1 MRRMHQRTFLIIL
14 LFMVFAFVA
23 TPEINAQSVPK
34 VSINVDNAQE
44 PRDVALAL
52 EILFLFTVLTL
63 APSFLIMMTCFT
75 RIVVV
80 LHFVRQAM
88 GIQQMPPNQILLG
101 LSLFLTFFVM
111 EPVFQ
116 DIYQNAFDPY
126 VQEKISSE
134 QAIERGISP
143 LRHFML
149 KQTRE
154 KDLALFVKLSK
165 SDRPQNSEEI
175 GTLILVPSFIISEM
189 RRAFQIG
196 FLLYVP
202 FLMIDMIVASILMSM
217 GMMMLPPMMISLPFK
232 LLLFV
237 LVDGWYLLIGSL
249 VEGFG

>member
-1 MRRMHQRTFLIIL
+1 MSRMPRRTVLIVFLL
-14 LFMVFAFVA
+14 LAIVFV
-23 TPEINAQSVPK
+23 TPAEMQGQTVPK
-34 VSINVDNAQE
+34 VSINIDNAQK

-52 EILFLFTVLTL
+52 EILFLFTILTL
-63 APSFLIMMTCFT
+63 APSFIIMMTSFT

-111 EPVFQ
+111 QPVFNN
-116 DIYQNAFDPY
+116 IYEDAFKPY
-126 VQEKISSE
+126 VDEKISSE
-134 QAIERGISP
+134 VAMDRGIAP
-143 LRHFML
+143 LRDFML
-149 KQTRE
+149 RQTRE

-165 SDRPQNSEEI
+165 AGRPKNEKDIS
-175 GTLILVPSFIISEM
+175 TLVLVPSFIISEM

-196 FLLYVP
+196 FLLYIP

-237 LVDGWYLLIGSL
+237 LVDGWYLLIGSI
-249 VEGFG
+249 VESFG

>member
-1 MRRMHQRTFLIIL
+1 MCRMPKRTLFFILILFLIFL
-14 LFMVFAFVA
+14 ALPGESFAQ
-23 TPEINAQSVPK
+23 TVPK
-34 VSINVDNAQE
+34 VSINIDNADK
-44 PRDVALAL
+44 PRDVAVAL
-52 EILFLFTVLTL
+52 EILFLFTILTL
-63 APSFLIMMTCFT
+63 APSFIIMMTSFT

-111 EPVFQ
+111 QPVFN
-116 DIYQNAFDPY
+116 DVYQNAFQPY
-126 VQEKISSE
+126 VEEQISSKV
-134 QAIERGISP
+134 AIDRGLTP
-143 LRHFML
+143 LREFML
-149 KQTRE
+149 SQTRE

-165 SDRPQNSEEI
+165 AERPKNATDIS
-175 GTLILVPSFIISEM
+175 TLVLVPSFIISEM

-237 LVDGWYLLIGSL
+237 LVDGWYLLIGSI

>member
-1 MRRMHQRTFLIIL
+1 MPKRSISIIFLL
-14 LFMVFAFVA
+14 LAIVLLAPA
-23 TPEINAQSVPK
+23 ESQAQTVPK
-34 VSINVDNAQE
+34 VSINIDNAQK
-44 PRDVALAL
+44 PRDVALSL
-52 EILFLFTVLTL
+52 EILFLFTILTL
-63 APSFLIMMTCFT
+63 APSFIIMMTSFT

-111 EPVFQ
+111 QPVFNN
-116 DIYQNAFDPY
+116 IYENAFKPY
-126 VQEKISSE
+126 VDEKISSE
-134 QAIERGISP
+134 VAIERGIAP
-143 LRHFML
+143 LRAFML

-165 SDRPQNSEEI
+165 SERPKNEQDIS
-175 GTLILVPSFIISEM
+175 TLVLVPSFIISEM

-237 LVDGWYLLIGSL
+237 LVDGWYLLIGSI

>member
-1 MRRMHQRTFLIIL
+1 MSRMPRRSLFLIFVIL
-14 LFMVFAFVA
+14 VLLGAAVA
-23 TPEINAQSVPK
+23 ESHAQTVPK
-34 VSINVDNAQE
+34 VSINIDNTQK

-52 EILFLFTVLTL
+52 EILFLFTILTL
-63 APSFLIMMTCFT
+63 APSFIIMMTSFT

-88 GIQQMPPNQILLG
+88 GVQQMPPNQILLG

-111 EPVFQ
+111 QPVFNAV
-116 DIYQNAFDPY
+116 YENAFQPY
-126 VQEKISSE
+126 VDEKISS
-134 QAIERGISP
+134 QVAIERGIEP
-143 LRHFML
+143 LRQFML
-149 KQTRE
+149 EQTRE

-165 SDRPQNSEEI
+165 AERPKNQQDIS
-175 GTLILVPSFIISEM
+175 TLILVPSFIISEM

>member
-1 MRRMHQRTFLIIL
+1 MPKRTLIIFFVIAL
-14 LFMVFAFVA
+14 LMLAA
-23 TPEINAQSVPK
+23 LPEVSAQSVPK
-34 VSINVDNAQE
+34 VSINIDKAQE

-52 EILFLFTVLTL
+52 EILFLFTILTL
-63 APSFLIMMTCFT
+63 APSFLIMMTSFT

-80 LHFVRQAM
+80 LHFVRQAI

-111 EPVFQ
+111 QPVFNEV
-116 DIYQNAFDPY
+116 YQNAFQPY
-126 VQEKISSE
+126 VQEEISSE

-143 LRHFML
+143 LREFML

-165 SDRPQNSEEI
+165 SERPKNREDI
-175 GTLILVPSFIISEM
+175 GTLVLVPSFIISEM
-189 RRAFQIG
+189 RRAFEIG
-196 FLLYVP
+196 FLLYIP